1 MTNPSLNLPK
11 SFSLVRTFQGIEEF
25 VLSNGLKVLLFPDVS
40 QANVTVNLTY
50 LVGSRHEGRGEAGMA
65 HLLEHMLFRG
75 THETRDIKA
84 ALQDRGAQ
92 FNATTWY
99 DRTNY
104 YETLTPSEENLSF
117 ALKLEAD
124 RMINSLIL
132 AEDLASEMTVVRNEF
147 EMGENNPVHV
157 LHDQVM
163 SAAYRWHNYGK
174 STIGNRS
181 DIERVPASTLKKFYE
196 YYYQPDNAVLV
207 VAGQFDRQK
216 ALELIEQFFA
226 SIKKPTRVLEQTYT
240 EEPPQDGPRQ
250 VILERVGDMAS
261 VGLAYHIPG
270 ASHSDHAAIKVLIEA
285 ITDEPGGIIYKDL
298 VATGRCSELFGMTY
312 ALCEPGMALCF
323 LRPVDDDHALV
334 IRDELQ
340 ELMESRAAK
349 TLDEEQVTRIKAR
362 QLKRFKLALS
372 NSKDVALKL
381 SEAIACGDWRLFFWH
396 KEQIN
401 KVKLEDVTRV
411 AHKYLVASNRTSGIF
426 IPQKVAV
433 RVAIDRVES
442 VEDVLK
448 DLAEDTSLKAGEVF
462 VASASNIE
470 SLVLR
475 KEKAAHKKAALLSKK
490 TRGELVN
497 AHILLRYGHEGVLT
511 PYKEELAILPALLW
525 RGTDKYDYQAIRD
538 RLDALMSTLDIG
550 GHAGLVACSIKSE
563 REHITG
569 AGELLAHVLKSPAFK
584 PEEFRIVKQR
594 EIDDC
599 EEVKSDP
606 QRLCLQ
612 ELERLKNPWP
622 RDSIHYVESYEEKI
636 ADLKALTLSRIKEGY
651 ENLVGCQDLCLAL
664 VGDTD
669 EGVLEYFSGV
679 FGEAPNK
686 PSFERISRPFI
697 HNLVQEKSFDT
708 PDKEMAVIAMASN
721 FAMRDDHPDF
731 AALKIANYMFGENMN
746 SRLMNRIREKEGISY
761 GAGSWLEVSRH
772 EENASFSMYALAA
785 PASVARACRAMKEEW
800 ERFVAEGVGD
810 LELKNAQESIWLS
823 FENLLASDSYLV
835 STLARD
841 LEIGRNFT
849 WRENLFLR
857 MKKLSAADIKRAV
870 QKWWQ
875 EARFSQVI
883 AGDQAKIKSL
893 S

>member
-1 MTNPSLNLPK
+1 MTNSSLNLPSTFK
-11 SFSLVRTFQGIEEF
+11 PVRTFQGIEEF
-25 VLSNGLKVLLFPDVS
+25 ALSNGLKVLLFPDVS
-40 QANVTVNLTY
+40 QANLTVNLTY

-104 YETLTPSEENLSF
+104 YETLTPSEENLVF

-216 ALELIEQFFA
+216 AIDLIHEYFGG
-226 SIKKPTRVLEQTYT
+226 IKKPTRVLEQTYT

-250 VILERVGDMAS
+250 VMLERVGDMAS
-261 VGLAYHIPG
+261 VGVAYHIPG
-270 ASHSDHAAIKVLIEA
+270 ASHSDHAAIKVLIDVL
-285 ITDEPGGIIYKDL
+285 TDEPAGIIYKEL

-323 LRPVDDDHALV
+323 LRPVNNDTAFA

-340 ELMESRAAK
+340 ELIESRASK
-349 TLDEEQVTRIKAR
+349 TLDEEQITRIKAR
-362 QLKRFKLALS
+362 TLKRFKLALS

-381 SEAIACGDWRLFFWH
+381 SEAIACGDWRLFFWN

-401 KVKLEDVTRV
+401 KIKLADVVRV
-411 AHKYLVASNRTSGIF
+411 ANKYLVASNRTSGVF
-426 IPQKVAV
+426 LPQKEAV
-433 RVAIDRVES
+433 RVSIERVES

-448 DLAEDTSLKAGEVF
+448 DLAEDKSLKAGEAF
-462 VASASNIE
+462 VASAQNIE
-470 SLVLR
+470 NLVLR
-475 KEKAAHKKAALLSKK
+475 RDKKTHNKAALLSKK

-497 AHILLRYGHEGVLT
+497 AHVLMRYGHEGVLKD
-511 PYKEELAILPALLW
+511 YKEELAILPGLLW
-525 RGTDKYDYQAIRD
+525 RGSDKYDYQQIRD
-538 RLDALMSTLDIG
+538 RLDSLMSTMDIS
-550 GHAGLVACSIKSE
+550 GHAGLIASAIKSE
-563 REHITG
+563 KENIKG
-569 AGELLAHVLKSPAFK
+569 AGELLAHILKSPGFK

-622 RDSIHYVESYEEKI
+622 EDSIHYVQSYEEKI
-636 ADLKALTLSRIKEGY
+636 ADLKALSLSRIKEAY
-651 ENLVGCQDLCLAL
+651 ENLVGCQHLCLAL

-669 EGVLEYFSGV
+669 EQVLEYFSSI

-686 PSFERISRPFI
+686 PAYERISRPYI
-697 HNLVQEKSFDT
+697 NNLVQERSFNT

-721 FAMRDDHPDF
+721 FAMRDDHPDY
-731 AALKIANYMFGENMN
+731 AALKLANYMFGENMN

-772 EENASFSMYALAA
+772 EENASLSMYALAA
-785 PASVARACRAMKEEW
+785 PISVGRACKAMKEEW
-800 ERFVAEGVGD
+800 ERFVTGGVQE

-823 FENLLASDSYLV
+823 FENLLASDGYLV

-849 WRENLFLR
+849 WRENLFLT
-857 MKKLSAADIKRAV
+857 MKKLGPADIKRAV

-883 AGDQAKIKSL
+883 AGDQAKIKNF
-893 S
+893 

>member
-1 MTNPSLNLPK
+1 MTNLSLLNLPHT
-11 SFSLVRTFQGIEEF
+11 FTPVRTFQGIEEF
-25 VLSNGLKVLLFPDVS
+25 VLSNGLKVLLFQDVS
-40 QANVTVNLTY
+40 QANLTVNITY

-75 THETRDIKA
+75 THQIRDVKA

-104 YETLTPSEENLSF
+104 YETLTPSEENLAF

-124 RMINSLIL
+124 RMVNSLIL

-147 EMGENNPVHV
+147 EMGENNPIHV

-207 VAGQFDRQK
+207 VSGQFDRQK
-216 ALELIEQFFA
+216 AIDLINQYFA
-226 SIKKPTRVLEQTYT
+226 VLKKPERVLEQTYT
-240 EEPPQDGPRQ
+240 EEPPQDGPRE

-261 VGLAYHIPG
+261 VGVAYHIPA
-270 ASHSDHAAIKVLIEA
+270 ASHRDHAAIRILIDVL
-285 ITDEPGGIIYKDL
+285 TDEPGGIIYKEL

-323 LRPVDDDHALV
+323 LRPVSDDTALV

-340 ELMESRAAK
+340 ELIESRAFK
-349 TLDEEQVTRIKAR
+349 SLDEEQINRIKAR

-381 SEAIACGDWRLFFWH
+381 SEAIACGDWRLFFWN
-396 KEQIN
+396 KEQIK
-401 KVKLEDVTRV
+401 KVNLEDVIRV
-411 AHKYLVASNRTSGIF
+411 AHTYLVGSNRTSGIF
-426 IPQKVAV
+426 VPQKEAA
-433 RVAIDRVES
+433 RVVVERVES
-442 VEDVLK
+442 VADVLK
-448 DLAEDTSLKAGEVF
+448 DLAEDRSLKAGEAF
-462 VASASNIE
+462 VASAQNIE
-470 SLVLR
+470 NLVLR
-475 KEKAAHKKAALLSKK
+475 KNKSALLSKK

-497 AHILLRYGHEGVLT
+497 AYMIMRYGHESVLNN
-511 PYKEELAILPALLW
+511 YKEELTLLPALLW
-525 RGTDKYDYQAIRD
+525 RGSDKYDYQQIRD
-538 RLDALMSTLDIG
+538 KLDALMSTMDLG
-550 GHAGLVACSIKSE
+550 GHAGLITSSIKSE
-563 REHITG
+563 KENIKG
-569 AGELLAHVLKSPAFK
+569 ACELLAHILKSPAFK

-622 RDSIHYVESYEEKI
+622 RDSIHYVQSYEEKI
-636 ADLKALTLSRIKEGY
+636 ADLKALSLPRIKEAF
-651 ENLVGCQDLCLAL
+651 ENLVGCQNLCVAL

-669 EGVLEYFSGV
+669 EQALDYFSHV
-679 FGEAPNK
+679 FGDSPNK
-686 PSFERISRPFI
+686 PAYERIKRPFI
-697 HNLVQEKSFDT
+697 NNLVQEQSFNT
-708 PDKEMAVIAMASN
+708 PDKEMAVVAMAAN
-721 FAMRDDHPDF
+721 FAMRDDHPDY
-731 AALKIANYMFGENMN
+731 AALKLANYMFGENMN

-761 GAGSWLEVSRH
+761 GAGSWLEISRH
-772 EENASFSMYALAA
+772 EATASFSMYALAA
-785 PASVARACRAMKEEW
+785 PASVGRACKAMREEW
-800 ERFVAEGVGD
+800 ERFVSAGVEEK
-810 LELKNAQESIWLS
+810 ELKSAQESIWLS
-823 FENLLASDSYLV
+823 FENLLASDGYLV

-841 LEIGRNFT
+841 LEIGRNFS
-849 WRENLFLR
+849 WRENLFLT
-857 MKKLSAADIKRAV
+857 MKKLGPADIKRAV

-883 AGDQAKIKSL
+883 AGDQAKIQM
-893 S
+893 